1 MKTVLLAALLL
12 LAIAVPRSVAE
23 LRENLAA
30 VDRGPLSPAE
40 MEEMRTFGRAAH
52 G

>member
-1 MKTVLLAALLL
+1 
-12 LAIAVPRSVAE
+12 VAE
-23 LRENLAA
+23 LRENLVA

-40 MEEMRTFGRAAH
+40 MEEIRAFGRAVR

>member
-1 MKTVLLAALLL
+1 VDVVLTG
-12 LAIAVPRSVAE
+12 PRNVAE

-30 VDRGPLSPAE
+30 VDQGPLSPAE
-40 MEEMRTFGRAAH
+40 MEEMRAFGRAVH

>member
-1 MKTVLLAALLL
+1 VDVVLTG
-12 LAIAVPRSVAE
+12 PRSVAE

-40 MEEMRTFGRAAH
+40 MEEMRAFGRAVH
-52 G
+52 R